1 MKKTITL
8 FIAALLTLSAAA
20 TTTYDFSS
28 TVPAPWSSSV
38 EPIGQEPTGRGVQWS
53 KTDGTLTLAGC
64 TNVTSVTV
72 KASTNAADSYT
83 ITVKVGSAT
92 LGSAITVGKETKDCV
107 FSGSALSGDIVVS
120 FTKKSGAKSFY
131 IKQIVVDGDVPAE
144 ADPTE
149 RLDPAYVYPADPIII
164 EPHDSLGKIGF
175 DTVITNIL
183 IQCNNAAYY
192 KTDLRVLANGV
203 ITFTATQAIK
213 AIMIDGCVKQN
224 FQAST
229 TAGDITYVDASEDAV
244 TAEPVLIIKNIDANT
259 VSITCEKQ
267 IQMQKI
273 YIYFDENPD
282 AEIDQGGAGD
292 DPSWP
297 VTSTGS
303 FPIVKGYFDTY
314 YLSSYGSIDIRLLT
328 NANWYIGDD
337 GDIYGDGDGTY
348 VVFEFYPDSE
358 TDLSGTYS
366 IADET
371 LDAEYS
377 YYYIYTG
384 GSEFSTG
391 YASGTVTLAQVDDTT
406 YNITYNLVDS
416 IGTELSGTINGLVFS
431 ESSGGGGGDVSYKE
445 VNVAGAIDDAAELEY
460 DDMSDIWYYVSGY
473 AVAVEPDVDGTTQ
486 TVYLADTPDGATN
499 LFKVEDASLFDAP
512 IQVGDYVCT
521 FGVLYRYPMS
531 SVPEFGLKNAY
542 IWVEED
548 PLTALGEVIWSKD
561 SKSPRFNIIGQK
573 VPAGYKG
580 VVIQNGKKYIVL

>member
-64 TNVTSVTV
+64 TNITSVTV

-120 FTKKSGAKSFY
+120 FTKNSGAKSFY

-314 YLSSYGSIDIRLLT
+314 YLSSYGSIDIRLFT

-337 GDIYGDGDGTY
+337 GYIYGDGDGTY

-366 IADET
+366 ISDET

-431 ESSGGGGGDVSYKE
+431 ESSGGGGGDSYKE

-531 SVPEFGLKNAY
+531 TVPEFGLKNAY

-561 SKSPRFNIIGQK
+561 SMSPRFNIIGQK